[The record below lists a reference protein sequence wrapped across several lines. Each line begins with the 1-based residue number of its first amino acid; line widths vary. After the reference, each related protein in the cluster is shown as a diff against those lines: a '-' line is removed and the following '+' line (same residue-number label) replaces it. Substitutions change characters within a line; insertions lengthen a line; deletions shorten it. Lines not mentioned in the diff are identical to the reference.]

1 MDKLLTFRTSLFSVQ
16 IHPGS
21 LKINCLLILGTL
33 VIAVLSLTTG
43 SLWINPLEVIT
54 EIADPNK
61 GQHTFVIETL
71 RLPRVV
77 LSFLV
82 GGALAVS
89 GLILQNLIR
98 NPLASPDI
106 IGVTSGASAAA
117 VFFLSFLSGTLGT
130 EWLPVAAII
139 GATITSLV
147 IYLLAWRQGMSPI
160 RLVLIGIG
168 LAAGLGAL
176 TTFMIVLSPI
186 ATSMMAYVW
195 LTGTV
200 YGTDWQDVKA
210 LLPWILVLLPAAFL
224 MARTINVQELGDQV
238 AINLGVPL
246 QQARFLLLAIS
257 VALAGAAVAY
267 AGAIGFVGLIAPH
280 IARQLVNRSFAAL
293 APASMLIGGSLVI
306 VADTIGRT
314 AFLPLDV
321 PAGVFV
327 SAVGAPFFIYL
338 LYRQHR

>member
-1 MDKLLTFRTSLFSVQ
+1 MDKLLTLRTSVVSIQLNSVT
-16 IHPGS
+16 
-21 LKINCLLILGTL
+21 LKMLGTL
-33 VIAVLSLTTG
+33 LIGTLAIALMSLSAG
-43 SLWINPLEVIT
+43 SQWLNPIEVVK
-54 EIADPNK
+54 ELLLSEP
-61 GQHTFVIETL
+61 GQHAFVIETL

-77 LSFLV
+77 TGFLV

-89 GLILQNLIR
+89 GLILQSLVR

-106 IGVTSGASAAA
+106 IGITSGASAAA
-117 VFFLSFLSGTLGT
+117 VFFLSYLAETVSAL
-130 EWLPVAAII
+130 WLPFAAIL
-139 GATITSLV
+139 GAALTSLI
-147 IYLLAWRQGMSPI
+147 IYLLAWRQGVTPL
-160 RLVLIGIG
+160 RLILIGIG
-168 LAAGLGAL
+168 LVAGLGAM

-195 LTGTV
+195 LTGSI
-200 YGTDWQDVKA
+200 YGSDWQDVTA
-210 LLPWILVLLPAAFL
+210 LLPWLLVLLPLSL
-224 MARTINVQELGDQV
+224 MLSRTINVQELGDPV
-238 AINLGVPL
+238 TVGLGV
-246 QQARFLLLAIS
+246 QVQRTRFVLLAIS
-257 VALAGAAVAY
+257 VALAGSAVAY

-280 IARQLVNRSFAAL
+280 IARQLVPRSFGSL
-293 APASMLIGGSLVI
+293 APASLLIGGCLVV

>member
-1 MDKLLTFRTSLFSVQ
+1 MDKLYTFRTQAVSVQ
-16 IHPGS
+16 INPTT
-21 LKINCLLILGTL
+21 LKMIGLILAGTLLIALTSLTVGSQWL
-33 VIAVLSLTTG
+33 SPVDVIKELVLSEPG
-43 SLWINPLEVIT
+43 RHS
-54 EIADPNK
+54 
-61 GQHTFVIETL
+61 FVIETL
-71 RLPRVV
+71 RLPRIIMA
-77 LSFLV
+77 FLV

-89 GLILQNLIR
+89 GLILQSLIR

-117 VFFLSFLSGTLGT
+117 VFFLSYLAQVLSAQ
-130 EWLPVAAII
+130 WLPLAAIS
-139 GATITSLV
+139 GAAVTSLILYV
-147 IYLLAWRQGMSPI
+147 LSWKQGVNPI

-176 TTFMIVLSPI
+176 TTLMIVFSPI

-195 LTGTV
+195 LTGSV
-200 YGTDWQDVKA
+200 YGSNWEDVIS
-210 LLPWILVLLPAAFL
+210 LLPWMTILLPVAL
-224 MARTINVQELGDQV
+224 MLARTIDTQELGD
-238 AINLGVPL
+238 AIATNLGVPL
-246 QQARFLLLAIS
+246 QYSRFLLLAIS
-257 VALAGAAVAY
+257 VGMAGSAVAY

-280 IARQLVNRSFAAL
+280 IARKLVNRTFASL
-293 APASMLIGGSLVI
+293 APISVLVGGSLVV

-338 LYRQHR
+338 LYRQHS